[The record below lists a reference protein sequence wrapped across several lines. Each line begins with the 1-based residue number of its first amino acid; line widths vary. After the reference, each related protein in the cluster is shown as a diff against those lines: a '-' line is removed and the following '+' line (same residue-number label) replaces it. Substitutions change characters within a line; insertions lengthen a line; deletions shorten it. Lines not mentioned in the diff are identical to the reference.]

1 MDWTTIIV
9 AIIGALGA
17 GIVPVVTMRHKLLEQ
32 KRQFDA
38 ESNEREIKRR
48 DRMDD
53 EMRDIRKEMR
63 EEIGELR
70 ARLTEANA
78 EIMDLRRRLTDCES
92 KHGAQITESASL
104 RAELAI
110 IKAKAGIEDRRQ

>member
-38 ESNEREIKRR
+38 DANEREIKRR
-48 DRMDD
+48 ERMDD

-70 ARLTEANA
+70 NRLNDANTE
-78 EIMDLRRRLTDCES
+78 IVDLRRRLTDCES
-92 KHGAQITESASL
+92 KHSDQINESAAL
-104 RAELAI
+104 RAELSI